1 MDINITGRHIE
12 ITNALRNYI
21 KKRISKVEKYFKDKP
36 LMANVTIFIEKGRHQ
51 IEVSLSSNGQ
61 VFNGKV
67 STKDMYESID
77 KVVDKLEKQFKKQKE
92 KQKNYVSKS
101 PDVNLDHISFDKKTV
116 EANFTYR
123 KKFPPKIIKTQKFAT
138 KPMSLQEATMQLSMR
153 KEVFLV
159 FLNSTTNQVNVIYC
173 RKDGNIGLIEPTFE

>member
-21 KKRISKVEKYFKDKP
+21 KKRLSKVEKYFKDKP
-36 LMANVTIFIEKGRHQ
+36 LIANVTIFIEKGRHQ
-51 IEVSLSSNGQ
+51 IEVSLSSDGQ

-77 KVVDKLEKQFKKQKE
+77 KVTDKLEKQFKKQKE
-92 KQKNYVSKS
+92 KQKSYISKPS
-101 PDVNLDHISFDKKTV
+101 DINFDHISFDKEPI
-116 EANFTYR
+116 EANFTYQ
-123 KKFPPKIIKTQKFAT
+123 KKSTPKIIKTQKFAT
-138 KPMSLQEATMQLSMR
+138 KPMSLDEAIMQLNIR

-159 FLNSTTNQVNVIYC
+159 FLNYSTNQVNVIYY
-173 RKDGNIGLIEPTFE
+173 RKDGNIGLIEPIFE